1 MEARFKIGM
10 RTVKTVVAVA
20 ICMVIMLFFPVE
32 KAFYAC
38 IAAVICMQQTVEHTV
53 RTGLNRMK
61 GTVVGAL
68 LGIAGLLLQQ
78 HVNLDLQIVLAPVG
92 VLLIL
97 YLCNIMKMPASCSI
111 GCVVYL
117 SILLVQRDLS
127 PFMFGLMRTLETF
140 AGIVIAMIVNFFL
153 DRTLFEKMRHR
164 KK

>member
-20 ICMVIMLFFPVE
+20 ICMVIMLFFPVN
-32 KAFYAC
+32 AFYAC

-97 YLCNIMKMPASCSI
+97 YLCNIMKMPASCSYRLRSLFKYFVSTKRLVSLYVWFNEDA
-111 GCVVYL
+111 GDVCRNCYRYDCKF
-117 SILLVQRDLS
+117 LLRS
-127 PFMFGLMRTLETF
+127 Y
-140 AGIVIAMIVNFFL
+140 II
-153 DRTLFEKMRHR
+153 
-164 KK
+164 